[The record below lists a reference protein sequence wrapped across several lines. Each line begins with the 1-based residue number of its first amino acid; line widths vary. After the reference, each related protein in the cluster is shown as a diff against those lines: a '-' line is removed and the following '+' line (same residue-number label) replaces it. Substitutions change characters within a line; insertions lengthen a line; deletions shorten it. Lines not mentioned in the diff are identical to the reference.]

1 MYNVLMLLFE
11 FFRWWYSEGIIARI
25 KSVMNAISHT
35 ADAFSIGLMIKTLFR
50 PFKRISAAGSGVTQS
65 LDNKM
70 KELGDQL
77 ISRFI
82 GFFARTVMIL
92 AGTLSLIVLFFGGVL
107 LVIFHLF
114 MPIAPI
120 IGLILTLWGGIP
132 YVAI

>member
-1 MYNVLMLLFE
+1 MLLFE
-11 FFRWWYSEGIIARI
+11 FFRWWYSEGIIVRI
-25 KSVMNAISHT
+25 KSVMNAISRT
-35 ADAFSIGLMIKTLFR
+35 AEAFSIGMMFKTLFR

-82 GFFARTVMIL
+82 GFVARTTMII
-92 AGTLSLIVLFFGGVL
+92 AGTLSLILLLIGGIF

-114 MPIAPI
+114 MPIAPL
-120 IGLILTLWGGIP
+120 IGLLLMLWGGIP